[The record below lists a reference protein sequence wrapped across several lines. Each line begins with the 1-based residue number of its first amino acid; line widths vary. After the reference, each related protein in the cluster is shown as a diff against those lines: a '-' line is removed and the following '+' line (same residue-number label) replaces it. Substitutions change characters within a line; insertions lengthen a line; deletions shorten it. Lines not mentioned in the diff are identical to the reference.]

1 MVIAVN
7 YINWKV
13 ENEIGFL
20 TVNRPPVNALNR
32 EVLAEMSLTLEQIQD
47 SCRVVILSGDG
58 EKAFVAGADIQ
69 EFPELGREEGEH
81 LCLIG
86 QAIFQQIAELNQPV
100 IAAIDGYTLGG
111 GLELALACDF
121 RIATKKSLFGFPEV
135 KLGIIP
141 GYGGTQRLSRL
152 IGPGKAKQ
160 LIFSGE
166 MISGEEANR
175 IGIIEEVVED
185 DSMAMAIKWANMI
198 ALRGPLA
205 VQTAKKAINQGIDME
220 LVEGLALEASLFGGL
235 CETKDKNEGVMAFLE
250 RREAKFGGR

>member
-1 MVIAVN
+1 MS

-32 EVLAEMSLTLEQIQD
+32 EVLAEMSLTLEQIHD
-47 SCRVVILSGDG
+47 TCRVVILSGNG

-69 EFPELGREEGEH
+69 EFPELRKKEGEQ

-86 QAIFQQIAELNQPV
+86 QSIFQQVAELNQPV

-121 RIATKKSLFGFPEV
+121 RLATKTSLFGFPEV

-166 MISGEEANR
+166 MISGEEAHR

-185 DSMAMAIKWANMI
+185 DVMSMALKWANII

-205 VQTAKKAINQGIDME
+205 VQTAKKAINLGMDMD
-220 LVEGLALEASLFGGL
+220 LAEGLSAEASLFAGL

-250 RREAKFGGR
+250 RREAKFTGK